1 MIDPAV
7 LPAFVA
13 AVFVVT
19 VAPGPDNTY
28 IAAVA
33 VQHGP
38 AAGALSAIGMAAG
51 MSVHVVVTAVGLAA
65 LISTNALVLVAI
77 QLVGGLYLAGISW
90 TTLAQIGR
98 RTTLDRGAPPRDLL
112 RRAVLTNLTNPKVVL
127 FFVSFLPQFTRPQAG
142 SLRAQLLVL
151 GAIFLCVGLL
161 CDATIGLTVG
171 MLGRRVGSGGS
182 GGSMLSVIAGATY
195 GVLSAALLRDV
206 AVTFVGY

>member
-38 AAGALSAIGMAAG
+38 AAAALSAIGMAAG
-51 MSVHVVVTAVGLAA
+51 MSVHVVVTAVGLAP

-90 TTLAQIGR
+90 TTLAQVGR
-98 RTTLDRGAPPRDLL
+98 RTTLDREAPPRDLL

-127 FFVSFLPQFTRPQAG
+127 FFASSSRG
-142 SLRAQLLVL
+142 SP
-151 GAIFLCVGLL
+151 
-161 CDATIGLTVG
+161 
-171 MLGRRVGSGGS
+171 GRRPARCAHNCSCWARS
-182 GGSMLSVIAGATY
+182 SCAWASCATRQ
-195 GVLSAALLRDV
+195 SA
-206 AVTFVGY
+206 